1 MNMSE
6 KNEIAVSKTL
16 TPEEQAVWDAKAKV
30 RALLNLWDL
39 TGGKIPVKKGDL
51 TKRIVR
57 TNETS
62 QRYVG
67 VLDELEKAGAIE
79 YSVVNRVKRVELSA
93 KGKEVLAQG
102 LKSADSLFEFDG
114 SQIGT
119 RLGNALLRWIRHQDG
134 AAGVAAETGK
144 KDGGTIASYNDFK
157 AVAID
162 VYDRLNR
169 DYNFD
174 DLVPIYRMRQEI
186 GEKVSRSQFNEWL
199 LEMQANDIFQLI
211 GGEMTD
217 ITPDKAEDSIKTK
230 LGGIRYYAKRLS
242 SDN

>member
-1 MNMSE
+1 MSE
-6 KNEIAVSKTL
+6 KDEIAVSNTL

-30 RALLNLWDL
+30 RVLLNLWDL
-39 TGGKIPVKKGDL
+39 SGGKIPVKKGDL

-67 VLDELEKAGAIE
+67 VLGELQATGAIE
-79 YSVVNRVKRVELSA
+79 YSLVNRVTLVELSA

-102 LKSADSLFEFDG
+102 LKSRDSLFEFDG

-119 RLGNALLRWIRHQDG
+119 RLGNSLLKWIRHQDG
-134 AAGVAAETGK
+134 AASVAVEKGK
-144 KDGGTIASYNDFK
+144 GDVGAIASYNDFK

-162 VYDRLNR
+162 VYDTLNR
-169 DYNFD
+169 DYNLD
-174 DLVPIYRMRQEI
+174 DLVPIYRMRREI

-199 LEMQANDIFQLI
+199 LEMQANDIFQLMA
-211 GGEMTD
+211 GETQD
-217 ITPDKAEDSIKTK
+217 ITSDKREDSITIP
-230 LGGIRYYAKRLS
+230 GGAFRYYAKRLNS
-242 SDN
+242 

>member
-1 MNMSE
+1 MSE
-6 KNEIAVSKTL
+6 KDEIAVPNTL

-30 RALLNLWDL
+30 RVLLNLWDL
-39 TGGKIPVKKGDL
+39 SGGKMKVKKGEL

-62 QRYVG
+62 QRYLG
-67 VLDELEKAGAIE
+67 VLGELQATGAIE
-79 YSVVNRVKRVELSA
+79 YSLVNRVTLVELTA

-102 LKSADSLFEFDG
+102 LKSRDSLFEFDG

-119 RLGNALLRWIRHQDG
+119 RLGNSLLKWIRHQDG
-134 AAGVAAETGK
+134 AASVGVEKGK
-144 KDGGTIASYNDFK
+144 ADVGTIASYDDFK

-162 VYDRLNR
+162 VYDSLNR
-169 DYNFD
+169 DYNLD
-174 DLVPIYRMRQEI
+174 DLVPIYRMRRAI
-186 GEKVSRSQFNEWL
+186 GERVGRSEFNEWL

-217 ITPDKAEDSIKTK
+217 ITLDKTEDSIKTK
-230 LGGIRYYAKRLS
+230 LGGMRYYAKRTS
-242 SDN
+242 SAN